1 MFDRSPLIFPGCRSV
16 YSGAFQLLVLGEFL
30 LTEVNPGNGC
40 DFGVERP
47 GTDVLTVVVDDV
59 DSRGADAVAWRIEF
73 QQLHRSLAF
82 LGESDGKGSD
92 VLVQSTKARF
102 RMCADRI
109 GTLPALV
116 LARHQPSRRC
126 EGLGELALRVAT
138 QRGR

>member
-1 MFDRSPLIFPGCRSV
+1 MFDRSPLIFAGCRSV
-16 YSGAFQLLVLGEFL
+16 SSGAFQLLVLGGFL
-30 LTEVNPGNGC
+30 LTEVNPGYGC

-47 GTDVLTVVVDDV
+47 GADVLTVVVNDV

-92 VLVQSTKARF
+92 VSVQSTKARF

-116 LARHQPSRRC
+116 LARISQV
-126 EGLGELALRVAT
+126 VAV
-138 QRGR
+138 RASANLHCV

>member
-16 YSGAFQLLVLGEFL
+16 YSGAFHLLVLGGFL

-92 VLVQSTKARF
+92 VLVQSTKARSACVLIALAHYQ
-102 RMCADRI
+102 RWC
-109 GTLPALV
+109 LPAISQV
-116 LARHQPSRRC
+116 
-126 EGLGELALRVAT
+126 VAV
-138 QRGR
+138 RASANLHCV